1 MWKILSTIML
11 AKSLRGGPANGV
23 RHLLGL
29 GTRVSKG
36 RAMAVFGMLSVAKY
50 WLDRRKRNSHPAK
63 VS

>member
-1 MWKILSTIML
+1 ML

-36 RAMAVFGMLSVAKY
+36 RAMAMFGMLSLVKY

-63 VS
+63 LS